1 MHEEIGRKSKM
12 SSLRDLVKRDN
23 VALKALAKT
32 HYCYNM
38 AQKSFKEN
46 NSTNTLRFL
55 HNALYWFLISV
66 LESSNICIPEDMVV
80 SSFVKSA
87 TENIENIKDYINDKN
102 LKDLEYIIYGSKQ
115 GIIPVDQWEDIPESV
130 DSFIKVNTVEIALPL
145 IGRLLDG
152 NHYKV

>member
-1 MHEEIGRKSKM
+1 MN
-12 SSLRDLVKRDN
+12 SLRDLVKRDN

-46 NSTNTLRFL
+46 NFTNTLRFL
-55 HNALYWFLISV
+55 HNTLYWFLISV
-66 LESSNICIPEDMVV
+66 LESSNICIPEDMIV

-102 LKDLEYIIYGSKQ
+102 LRDLEDMVYGNKQ
-115 GIIPVDQWEDIPESV
+115 GIIPVDQWEDISESV

-152 NHYKV
+152 NHYRI